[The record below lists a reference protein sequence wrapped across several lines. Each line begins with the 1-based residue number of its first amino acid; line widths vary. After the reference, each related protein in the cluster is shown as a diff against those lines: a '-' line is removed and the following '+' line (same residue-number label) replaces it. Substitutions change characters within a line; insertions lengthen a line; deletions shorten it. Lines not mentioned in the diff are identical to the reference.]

1 MRFLLDANIALSVK
15 QKLRI
20 AGFEAFHVADVKL
33 GTASDG
39 EILAFAKRHR
49 YIVITHDKDFG
60 NVIRIPIASR
70 RGVILLR
77 LRDQPRK
84 SHKAAQGASKANIK
98 GTGLG
103 LYVAKKLIEAQKGRI
118 WVESEGEGKGATFV
132 VELPVMHVK

>member
-77 LRDQPRK
+77 LRDQRPDNVIR
-84 SHKAAQGASKANIK
+84 H
-98 GTGLG
+98 L
-103 LYVAKKLIEAQKGRI
+103 LLFLAK
-118 WVESEGEGKGATFV
+118 
-132 VELPVMHVK
+132 HVKTDSTLVILSEHRYRIYRPSQ